1 MFQKILNLKFP
12 LITTALIEAIPSRN
26 NNEGFVKKHLSIFRR
41 LTLMGCWLLACLFFI
56 ETPLKA
62 QSKRNDLEFKR
73 QQLLKQIEQTSK
85 QLSQIQQTRE
95 AARDRLEAL
104 QNQIENREALINNLQ
119 EEIAESD
126 NIIERTEDVLNSLN
140 EDIQRLRVE
149 YAQMAS
155 KAYKMKVPDNAVLFM
170 LSSNSFSDAYKRWQ
184 YFRMYDKFRKR
195 QAKLITETQRSLIAK
210 NEAHLQQK
218 KLKIELV
225 ASNEHQTKMWSFEK
239 ENKDKLISEL
249 KNDERR
255 VSGELKSQEK
265 QSLKINTAIER
276 LIATELEIKRR
287 AAEERARKAR
297 EEVNRL
303 ARERAKENKNK
314 PKQEIE
320 EEEVTAKPRKE
331 DVITESSE
339 VLALSSDFRSNKG
352 KLPPPATGSIVRT
365 FGKQQV
371 LSRVTAVNNGID
383 IKTTVN
389 ADVRAVF
396 SGNVAIISSIPGLGY
411 VVLVQHGNY
420 YTVYSNLSSV
430 AVKKGQA
437 VTTRQTIGYAGVN
450 PISNDSEVHFEVWL
464 EKTHLNPSLWIAR

>member
-1 MFQKILNLKFP
+1 MFQKILNSKFP
-12 LITTALIEAIPSRN
+12 LITTAITETVFAKS
-26 NNEGFVKKHLSIFRR
+26 KKHRWVKGQLNLLSTLPSVGYVVILCFICSFTT
-41 LTLMGCWLLACLFFI
+41 LT
-56 ETPLKA
+56 A
-62 QSKRNDLEFKR
+62 QNKRSELEVKR

-85 QLSQIQQTRE
+85 QLNQIQQTRL

-104 QNQIENREALINNLQ
+104 QNQIENREALINNVR
-119 EEIAESD
+119 EEISETD

-140 EDIQRLRVE
+140 EDIQRLRLE

-195 QAKLITETQRSLIAK
+195 QAKLIIETQRSLIAK
-210 NEAHLQQK
+210 NESLVQQK
-218 KLKIELV
+218 KLKMDLV
-225 ASNEHQTKMWSFEK
+225 STSEHQTQMWSFEK
-239 ENKDKLISEL
+239 QNKDKLITEL
-249 KNDERR
+249 KEDERR
-255 VSGELKSQEK
+255 VSGELKTQEK
-265 QSLKINTAIER
+265 QSLKINTSIER
-276 LIATELEIKRR
+276 LIAAELEIKRR
-287 AAEERARKAR
+287 AAEDRAKKSR
-297 EEVNRL
+297 EEANRL

-314 PKQEIE
+314 PKEEQEEITTQPKRE
-320 EEEVTAKPRKE
+320 EI
-331 DVITESSE
+331 ITESAE

-371 LSRVTAVNNGID
+371 LSRVTAINNGID
-383 IKTTVN
+383 IKTAPN
-389 ADVRAVF
+389 ADVKAVF
-396 SGNVAIISSIPGLGY
+396 SGNVAVISSIPGLGY

-430 AVKKGQA
+430 GVKKGQA
-437 VTTRQTIGYAGVN
+437 VTTRQTLGNAGVN
-450 PISNDSEVHFEVWL
+450 PVSNDSEVHFEVWL

>member
-12 LITTALIEAIPSRN
+12 LITTALIETLYPHRIN
-26 NNEGFVKKHLSIFRR
+26 KGLFIKHLSILRR
-41 LTLMGCWLLACLFFI
+41 LTLLSGWLFMCLFCFI
-56 ETPLKA
+56 TPVKA
-62 QSKRNDLEFKR
+62 QSKRNDLEVKR

-85 QLSQIQQTRE
+85 QLNQIQQTRE

-104 QNQIENREALINNLQ
+104 QNQIENREALINNLR
-119 EEIAESD
+119 EEISESD
-126 NIIERTEDVLNSLN
+126 DIIERTEDVLNSLN

-155 KAYKMKVPDNAVLFM
+155 KAYKMKVPDNALFFM

-195 QAKLITETQRSLIAK
+195 QAKLITETQRSLLSK
-210 NEAHLQQK
+210 NEALLQQK

-239 ENKDKLISEL
+239 ENKDKLINEL
-249 KNDERR
+249 KSDERR

-276 LIATELEIKRR
+276 LIAAELETKRR
-287 AAEERARKAR
+287 AAEERARKTR

-303 ARERAKENKNK
+303 ARERAKENINK
-314 PKQEIE
+314 PKQANEETEI
-320 EEEVTAKPRKE
+320 VAKPRRE

-352 KLPPPATGSIVRT
+352 KLPPPATGTIVRT

-383 IKTTVN
+383 IKTSAN

-437 VTTRQTIGYAGVN
+437 VTTRQTLGYAGVN
-450 PISNDSEVHFEVWL
+450 PVSNDSEVHFEVWL
-464 EKTHLNPSLWIAR
+464 EKTHLNPSLWISR